1 MFKYLNH
8 CILLPFSSA
17 CFIFSDFSLLSFFS
31 LSLFKTHCSSMPD
44 PMDPVEFTISPL
56 PQEIAKDFNDH
67 ACLQSGKRIA
77 VPVIKTYSKSKG
89 NI

>member
-1 MFKYLNH
+1 
-8 CILLPFSSA
+8 
-17 CFIFSDFSLLSFFS
+17 
-31 LSLFKTHCSSMPD
+31 MPD